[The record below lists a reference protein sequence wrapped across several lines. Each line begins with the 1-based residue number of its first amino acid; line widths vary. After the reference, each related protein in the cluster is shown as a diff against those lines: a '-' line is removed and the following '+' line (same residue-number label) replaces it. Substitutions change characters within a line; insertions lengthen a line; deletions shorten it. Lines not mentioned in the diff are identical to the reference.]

1 MENSTCKFHDGEFLD
16 GEFLDVNF
24 LMGKQWVPVTAWE
37 GSLGAAVASGTIL
50 IEATP
55 PQHQHHHHHHRHQHH
70 LHHHHHHH
78 QHHRRWHR
86 GQYWLKPHL
95 LDKINIIIIVIT
107 NTYTNIIFQDTFQWL
122 NFFSVT
128 HHKHQEKELLLNPLR
143 AHMSGFSEIILLLAP
158 LPPSLGHIVEIS
170 CWVPCVDKKQMN
182 LLDFSK
188 PSSILRTI
196 QIRSPPNVW
205 FRHFSPV
212 SLRSKK
218 VLQCPNRSN
227 QTLFS
232 SSPWL
237 DKTREKNLRKQ
248 NQKFWLLT

>member
-55 PQHQHHHHHHRHQHH
+55 LRQNQHF
-70 LHHHHHHH
+70 L
-78 QHHRRWHR
+78 
-86 GQYWLKPHL
+86 
-95 LDKINIIIIVIT
+95 IIIVIT
-107 NTYTNIIFQDTFQWL
+107 NTYSNIIFQDTFQWL

-170 CWVPCVDKKQMN
+170 CWVPCVDK
-182 LLDFSK
+182 
-188 PSSILRTI
+188 
-196 QIRSPPNVW
+196 
-205 FRHFSPV
+205 
-212 SLRSKK
+212 
-218 VLQCPNRSN
+218 NR
-227 QTLFS
+227 
-232 SSPWL
+232 
-237 DKTREKNLRKQ
+237 
-248 NQKFWLLT
+248 